1 VCGLVINNKYTSNF
15 FGPNAGKVQQMHSS
29 NFFGYQAGSN
39 AIMIQISLVI
49 MLVIMQQMLMR
60 QISLEPSWF

>member
-1 VCGLVINNKYTSNF
+1 
-15 FGPNAGKVQQMHSS
+15 MHSS